1 MRGMRQHADMR
12 FPIRSM
18 VLIVLATT
26 SLFAQT
32 SGTWQLQSPL
42 PTGQVLHGVDLVS
55 PSEAW
60 AVGEAGVILHTTD
73 GGVTWATQ
81 NSGTNQQLNAV
92 RFLDPQHGWAVGG
105 VLLYTTDGGRTWVAG
120 TRTGNM
126 GTLYSVDFV
135 DTSNGWAVGVQGGVL
150 RTTDG
155 GHTWLTGTTPSGQNL
170 IGVDFVD
177 VNTGWAVGGNGTILH
192 TANGGAAWSR
202 QTSNSTAF
210 LQSVS
215 FVNGSEG
222 WVVASAY
229 PVAEI
234 LHTTDGGSTW
244 ASQSVPN
251 FGLNS
256 VFFFDSLHG
265 WAAGAEGILL
275 NTVDGG
281 QTWVNQLPGPSV
293 PAGLDPV
300 LTLNSVRFTDALNGA
315 SVGDGGYI
323 LTTTNGGQDWVPQEH
338 GFAGNGLAVTGT
350 DANNAKALLD
360 DSVLLSTSDGGQ
372 HWSPTALPIPFT
384 NMYFL
389 DAMHGWAVQE
399 FLPSVY
405 STTDGGATWQ
415 LHNTPSALPLL
426 AVQAIDANTIVAV
439 GGDDRNLVAGDV
451 IVRSTDGG
459 NTWTLLTRPG
469 KAQYFTAVDFVNA
482 TTGWVAGSFP
492 PDILMTTDGGMSW
505 AEQSI
510 SVPSSDYT
518 LLGLS
523 FADTQNGWSVGAL
536 GTVIHTS
543 NGGQIWTIQDPGAP
557 LDPGGVPA
565 GVYAVQ
571 AISPSIA
578 WIGGTGGFVSRTTD
592 GGNTWTAE
600 QTPSGTTPQLK
611 GLHFADADNG
621 WLAGTDITNSLGNV
635 WRRTAGAPNLSSF
648 VLSPVSVASGLTATG
663 TLQLSSA
670 APAGG
675 VNIALGSSRPSVVA
689 VPPSVAIPAGVSS
702 ATFTAKTFQVTANT
716 TATVSATL
724 SGGSGAT
731 LTAQL
736 TVVPATLVQLTI
748 NPSTIDSG
756 RKATATVFLD
766 GLAPAGGAVVTLTS
780 SNTGVASVPPSVTIA
795 QGAGSVRFAVT
806 GEQVQSV
813 VSAVITASWKGTP
826 VEAAITVQP
835 VN

>member
-1 MRGMRQHADMR
+1 MRAMREHANMR
-12 FPIRSM
+12 LPMLSIIM
-18 VLIVLATT
+18 TAP

-55 PSEAW
+55 PSEGW
-60 AVGEAGVILHTTD
+60 AVGEAGLILHTTD
-73 GGVTWATQ
+73 GGITWAAQ
-81 NSGTNQQLNAV
+81 NSATNQQLNAV

-105 VLLYTTDGGRTWVAG
+105 VLLYTTNGGQTWVAG
-120 TRTGNM
+120 TRTGNL
-126 GTLYSVDFV
+126 GTMYSVDFV
-135 DTSNGWAVGVQGGVL
+135 NTNNGWAVGTQGGVL

-155 GHTWLTGTTPSGQNL
+155 GHTWQTQTTPTHQNL

-177 VNTGWAVGGNGTILH
+177 VNTGWVVGGNGTILH
-192 TANGGAAWSR
+192 TADGGAAWSL
-202 QTSNSTAF
+202 QNSNSTVF

-222 WVVASAY
+222 WAAGSAY
-229 PVAEI
+229 PVAGI
-234 LHTTDGGSTW
+234 LHTTDGGVTW
-244 ASQSVPN
+244 VSQSVSPD

-256 VFFFDSLHG
+256 IFFSDSLNG

-275 NTVDGG
+275 NTMNGG
-281 QTWVNQLPGPSV
+281 QTWANQLPGPSV
-293 PAGLDPV
+293 PVGLNPV
-300 LTLNSVRFTDALNGA
+300 LNSVSFTDALNGA
-315 SVGDGGYI
+315 SVGNGGYI
-323 LTTTNGGQDWVPQEH
+323 LTTTDGGHDWLPQEH
-338 GFAGNGLAVTGT
+338 GYAGNGLVVTGT
-350 DANNAKALLD
+350 DADNAKALLD

-372 HWSPTALPIPFT
+372 HWTPAELPAQFT

-389 DAMHGWAVQE
+389 NAMDGWAVQNNR
-399 FLPSVY
+399 PNVY
-405 STTDGGATWQ
+405 STADGGVTWQ
-415 LHNTPSALPLL
+415 LHKTPSSLPLL

-439 GGDDRNLVAGDV
+439 GGDTDLIEGDV

-469 KAQYFTAVDFVNA
+469 KAQYFTSVDFVNS
-482 TTGWVAGSFP
+482 TMGWVAGSFP
-492 PDILMTTDGGMSW
+492 PDILMTVDGGVSW

-510 SVPSSDYT
+510 SVSSSDYT
-518 LLGLS
+518 LLGIS
-523 FADTQNGWSVGAL
+523 FADTQNGWAVGAL
-536 GTVIHTS
+536 GTVMHTS
-543 NGGQIWTIQDPGAP
+543 NGGRVWTIQDAGAP

-565 GVYAVQ
+565 GIYTVQ
-571 AISPSIA
+571 AINSSIA

-592 GGNTWTAE
+592 AGNTWTAE
-600 QTPSGTTPQLK
+600 QTPSGTTPQFK

-635 WRRTAGAPNLSSF
+635 WRRTPGAPNLASF
-648 VLSPVSVASGLTATG
+648 VLSPITVSSGLTATG

-675 VNIALGSSRPSVVA
+675 VNITLTSSRPSVVA
-689 VPPSVAIPAGVSS
+689 VPPSVTIPAGVSS
-702 ATFTAKTFQVTANT
+702 ATFTAKTFQVTANS

-724 SGGSGAT
+724 SGAI
-731 LTAQL
+731 LAAQL
-736 TVVPATLVQLTI
+736 TVAPPVLAQLTI
-748 NPSTIDSG
+748 NPSTINSG
-756 RKATATVFLD
+756 RMANATVFLD

-780 SNTGVASVPPSVTIA
+780 SNTGVATVPPSVTIA
-795 QGAGSVRFAVT
+795 QRAGSARFVVT
-806 GEQVQSV
+806 AEQVESV

-835 VN
+835 PN

>member
-1 MRGMRQHADMR
+1 MRL
-12 FPIRSM
+12 PILS
-18 VLIVLATT
+18 IILATP

-42 PTGQVLHGVDLVS
+42 PTWQVLHGVDLVS

-73 GGVTWATQ
+73 GGVTWVAQ
-81 NSGTNQQLNAV
+81 NSATNQQLNAV

-105 VLLYTTDGGRTWVAG
+105 VLLYTTDGGQTWVAG
-120 TRTGNM
+120 TRTGNR
-126 GTLYSVDFV
+126 GTMYSVDFV
-135 DTSNGWAVGVQGGVL
+135 DTSNGRAVGTQGGVL

-155 GHTWLTGTTPSGQNL
+155 GHTWLTEATPTSQNL

-177 VNTGWAVGGNGTILH
+177 INSGWAVGGNGTILH
-192 TANGGAAWSR
+192 TANGGAAWSP
-202 QTSNSTAF
+202 QKSNSTAF

-215 FVNGSEG
+215 FVNGDEG
-222 WVVASAY
+222 WVAGDNTG
-229 PVAEI
+229 I
-234 LHTTDGGSTW
+234 LHTTDGGNTW
-244 ASQSVPN
+244 VSQSVPKN

-256 VFFFDSLHG
+256 VFFLDSLHG
-265 WAAGAEGILL
+265 WAAGEEGILL
-275 NTVDGG
+275 NSTDGG
-281 QTWVNQLPGPSV
+281 QTWANQLPGRSV
-293 PAGLDPV
+293 PEGLH
-300 LTLNSVRFTDALNGA
+300 LILNSVRFTDTLHGV

-323 LTTTNGGQDWVPQEH
+323 LTTTNGGQDWMPQQH
-338 GFAGNGLAVTGT
+338 GFAGNGLTATAT
-350 DANNAKALLD
+350 DANNANVLLD
-360 DSVLLSTSDGGQ
+360 DSVLLSTSDSGR
-372 HWSPTALPIPFT
+372 HWTPTALPVAFT

-389 DAMHGWAVQE
+389 DAMHGWAVQQ
-399 FLPSVY
+399 FLSSVY

-415 LHNTPSALPLL
+415 LHKTPSSLPLL

-469 KAQYFTAVDFVNA
+469 KAQYFTAVDFVNP

-492 PDILMTTDGGMSW
+492 PDILMTTDGGVTW

-510 SVPSSDYT
+510 SVSSSDDT

-523 FADTQNGWSVGAL
+523 FADPQNGWSVGAL

-543 NGGQIWTIQDPGAP
+543 DGGQTWAIQDAGAP

-600 QTPSGTTPQLK
+600 QTPSGATPQFM

-635 WRRTAGAPNLSSF
+635 WRRTPGAPNLSSF
-648 VLSPVSVASGLTATG
+648 VLSPVTVASGLTATG

-675 VNIALGSSRPSVVA
+675 VSITLFSSRPSVVA
-689 VPPSVAIPAGVSS
+689 VPPSVAIAGGVSS
-702 ATFTAKTFQVTANT
+702 ATFTAKTFQVTAST

-724 SGGSGAT
+724 SGAT
-731 LTAQL
+731 LAAQL
-736 TVVPATLVQLTI
+736 TVVPPTLVQLII

-756 RKATATVFLD
+756 RKASATVFLD
-766 GLAPAGGAVVTLTS
+766 GLAPAGGAVVALAS
-780 SNTGVASVPPSVTIA
+780 SNSGVAAVPPSVTIP

-806 GEQVQSV
+806 GQQVQSV
-813 VSAVITASWKGTP
+813 VSAVITASWKGTT
-826 VEAAITVQP
+826 VQAAITVQP
-835 VN
+835 PN

>member
-1 MRGMRQHADMR
+1 MLS
-12 FPIRSM
+12 I
-18 VLIVLATT
+18 ILATPE
-26 SLFAQT
+26 LFAQT

-60 AVGEAGVILHTTD
+60 AVGEAGLILHTAD
-73 GGVTWATQ
+73 GGVIWAAQ
-81 NSGTNQQLNAV
+81 NSATNQQLNAV
-92 RFLDPQHGWAVGG
+92 RFLDSQHGWAVGG
-105 VLLYTTDGGRTWVAG
+105 VLLYTTDGGQTWVAG
-120 TRTGNM
+120 TRTGNP

-135 DTSNGWAVGVQGGVL
+135 DTSNGWAVGIEGGVL

-155 GHTWLTGTTPSGQNL
+155 GHTWHTQTTPTHQNL
-170 IGVDFVD
+170 LGVDFVD
-177 VNTGWAVGGNGTILH
+177 VNTGWAVGGNGAILH
-192 TANGGAAWSR
+192 TANGGGAWSL
-202 QTSNSTAF
+202 QKSNSTTF
-210 LQSVS
+210 FQSVS
-215 FVNGSEG
+215 FVNDSEG
-222 WVVASAY
+222 WVAGDSTG
-229 PVAEI
+229 I
-234 LHTTDGGSTW
+234 LHSTDGGNTW
-244 ASQSVPN
+244 LSQSVPN

-256 VFFFDSLHG
+256 VFFVDSLHG

-275 NTVDGG
+275 NTTNGG
-281 QTWVNQLPGPSV
+281 QTWANQLPGPSV
-293 PAGLDPV
+293 SPGLNP
-300 LTLNSVRFTDALNGA
+300 TLNSVRFTDTLNGV
-315 SVGDGGYI
+315 SVGNGGYI
-323 LTTTNGGQDWVPQEH
+323 LTTADGGQDWMPQEH
-338 GFAGNGLAVTGT
+338 GYAGNGLAATGT

-372 HWSPTALPIPFT
+372 HWTPAALPSAFT

-389 DAMHGWAVQE
+389 NAMDGWAVQDNR
-399 FLPSVY
+399 PNVY
-405 STTDGGATWQ
+405 STTDGGVTWQ
-415 LHNTPSALPLL
+415 LHNTPSNLPLL

-439 GGDDRNLVAGDV
+439 GGDINLVAGDV

-469 KAQYFTAVDFVNA
+469 KAQYFTSVDFVNS

-492 PDILMTTDGGMSW
+492 PDILMTTDGGVTW
-505 AEQSI
+505 VEQSI
-510 SVPSSDYT
+510 SVSSSDYT

-523 FADTQNGWSVGAL
+523 FADTQNGWAVGAL

-543 NGGQIWTIQDPGAP
+543 NGGQTWAIQDAGVP

-565 GVYAVQ
+565 GIYAVQ

-592 GGNTWTAE
+592 GGSTWTAE
-600 QTPSGTTPQLK
+600 HTPSGTTPQFK

-635 WRRTAGAPNLSSF
+635 WRRTPGAPNLSSF
-648 VLSPVSVASGLTATG
+648 VLSPITVASGLTASG

-675 VNIALGSSRPSVVA
+675 VNITLSSSRPAVVA

-702 ATFTAKTFQVTANT
+702 ATFTAKTSQVTANT

-724 SGGSGAT
+724 SGASGAT
-731 LTAQL
+731 LAAQL
-736 TVVPATLVQLTI
+736 TVVPPILVQLII

-756 RKATATVFLD
+756 GKASATVFLN

-780 SNTGVASVPPSVTIA
+780 SNPGVATVPPSVTIP
-795 QGAGSVRFAVT
+795 QGSGSARFVVT
-806 GEQVQSV
+806 GGQVQSV
-813 VSAVITASWKGTP
+813 VAAVITASWKGTS

-835 VN
+835 AN